1 VARVVFDPGLSRDMH
16 QAWTFE
22 IRKPP
27 FKKQIF
33 AEKRMALL
41 VRAEAVSLKKAFQA
55 LTSSALLAERY
66 LESNGQC
73 LRGHQLRKRAD
84 CRRVW

>member
-1 VARVVFDPGLSRDMH
+1 VVFDPGLSMVLH
-16 QAWTFE
+16 QTWNFE
-22 IRKPP
+22 IRTRP

-33 AEKRMALL
+33 AEKRRALL

-66 LESNGQC
+66 LESNDQSAPCGR
-73 LRGHQLRKRAD
+73 LEVSA
-84 CRRVW
+84 